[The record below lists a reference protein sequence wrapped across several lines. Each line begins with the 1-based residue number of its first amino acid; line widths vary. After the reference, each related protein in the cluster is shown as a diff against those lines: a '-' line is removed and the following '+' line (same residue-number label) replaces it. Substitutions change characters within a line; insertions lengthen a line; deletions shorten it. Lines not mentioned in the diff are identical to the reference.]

1 MSLLGYFR
9 KGCSSE
15 TAKERLTMVLSY
27 ERQGLPPNFAELLQ
41 RDIASVF
48 SKYHQ
53 FDVKSIE
60 VLIRK
65 GNNSD
70 EVMISI
76 PLSKK
81 GKEPQ

>member
-1 MSLLGYFR
+1 MAIFDYFR
-9 KGCSSE
+9 KGSSSD

-41 RDIASVF
+41 KDIASVF

-53 FDVKSIE
+53 FDVKNIE

-65 GNNSD
+65 VNNAD
-70 EVMISI
+70 ELMISI
-76 PLSKK
+76 PLSRK
-81 GKEPQ
+81 GKELH